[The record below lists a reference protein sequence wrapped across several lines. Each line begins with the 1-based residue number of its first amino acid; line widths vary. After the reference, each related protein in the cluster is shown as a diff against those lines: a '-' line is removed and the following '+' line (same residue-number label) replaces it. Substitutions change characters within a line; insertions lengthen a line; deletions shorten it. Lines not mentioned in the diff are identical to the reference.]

1 MVAPIGG
8 GDRYIHGEPEEEG
21 VLIALEVELEP
32 IFAGGE
38 RALEEISDAPVG
50 IGHRLGHPNRG
61 SADIQPVERDPDPF
75 GRRTA
80 LGIEDVGRDRR
91 QRRRQWGGLGLS
103 GGLGQRYPPLMA
115 DLQIRV
121 GDLNFSARWEPA
133 APLTVAAIRRLLP
146 LDAKLIHCRWTGEST
161 WIPFGDF
168 RPGLDYENHTSHP
181 APGQLAIYP
190 GGISECEIFFPYG
203 GCTTASKVGQL
214 AANHFASVEPDEGW
228 ADRLREMG
236 RRCLWEGAQ
245 DISIREGG

>member
-1 MVAPIGG
+1 VIAPARIGHV
-8 GDRYIHGEPEEEG
+8 DVERDAGEERFLSAG
-21 VLIALEVELEP
+21 RVELEAVV
-32 IFAGGE
+32 AGRE
-38 RALEEISDAPVG
+38 RSIEEVADPAVG
-50 IGHRLGHPNRG
+50 VGQRLGHPDRRR
-61 SADIQPVERDPDPF
+61 SDVEPVERHLDTN
-75 GRRTA
+75 GRRTK
-80 LGIEDVGRDRR
+80 LRVEDVGRDRR
-91 QRRRQWGGLGLS
+91 SALS
-103 GGLGQRYPPLMA
+103 GGFGQRYPPRMS
-115 DLQIRV
+115 DLLIRV

-133 APLTVAAIRRLLP
+133 APRTIEAIRKLLP
-146 LDAKLIHCRWTGEST
+146 LEAKLIHCRWTGEST

-214 AANHFASVEPDEGW
+214 AANHFASVEVDDDW

-245 DISIREGG
+245 DISIRETNPGS